1 MASIPLGSVA
11 PSLGRALGSG
21 ISESINQRL
30 EALNKQQ
37 QAKQFL
43 PILKQQGY
51 SDEEAQAYAN
61 LFAQYPD
68 SASSFLQGA
77 AAARIAEGTP
87 EQRTVLADLQ
97 NQLAN
102 VGNIPPTQQTGGIA
116 NLQNLNQPTMP
127 QSTVPQQAM
136 PQQVMQ
142 NAINRAMGLPQAD
155 IGAELGTQQAQPAVT
170 SPIQQQPVSERNVPS
185 APQAQPEQLSAQDKY
200 ERDVGLINQQNI
212 SQKQKDKLL
221 EQARAE
227 RNARVKEEYQEKKLS
242 LEERK
247 DIRAENEPFL
257 SKIDTYSEGLP
268 ILNRE
273 IDNVENL
280 LKNNWDTLNVG
291 PISSNFAK
299 YNDATANLKASLQNI
314 LLNKSLID
322 LSKLKGTKAAN
333 AYFKLQELA
342 KPNVEMRAP
351 VLWEKIQELKEELKP
366 WEQKVDITA
375 TYTNQFGENVRGLKK
390 KVNEISSIMDRLPE
404 ATIGSEGES
413 RGHFYR
419 YTEQGWQYIGDK

>member
-11 PSLGRALGSG
+11 PSLGRAFGSG
-21 ISESINQRL
+21 ISESINKRL
-30 EALNKQQ
+30 EVLNNQR

-87 EQRTVLADLQ
+87 EQRTALADLQ

-102 VGNIPPTQQTGGIA
+102 VGNTPSTQQTGGIA
-116 NLQNLNQPTMP
+116 NLQNLNRPTIP
-127 QSTVPQQAM
+127 QLTVPQQEM

-155 IGAELGTQQAQPAVT
+155 IGAELGTQ
-170 SPIQQQPVSERNVPS
+170 
-185 APQAQPEQLSAQDKY
+185 QAQPEQLSAQDKY

-227 RNARVKEEYQEKKLS
+227 RNARVKEEYQQKKLS

-247 DIRAENEPFL
+247 DIREENKPFVE
-257 SKIDTYSEGLP
+257 KITSYEDSLP
-268 ILNRE
+268 VIAMEINNATDIL
-273 IDNVENL
+273 
-280 LKNNWDTLNVG
+280 KKNWDALNIG
-291 PISSNFAK
+291 PIMGNIAQFDNATKELDSS
-299 YNDATANLKASLQNI
+299 LSNI
-314 LLNKSLID
+314 LLNKAMLD
-322 LSKLKGTKAAN
+322 LSKTKGVRAA
-333 AYFKLQELA
+333 KLFFELQQQA
-342 KPNVEMRAP
+342 KPGVKMNAP
-351 VLWEKIQELKEELKP
+351 VLLKRLQSLESELKP
-366 WEQKVDITA
+366 LQQQVDIYN
-375 TYTNQFGENVRGLKK
+375 TYTSKYGISVPNMKK
-390 KVNEISSIMDRLPE
+390 KVGDIQKIMGRLPE
-404 ATIGSEGES
+404 ATDPAKAIGTEVEDK
-413 RGHFYR
+413 GHRYR
-419 YTEQGWQYIGDK
+419 YTENGWEYIGDQR